1 MSVSLCIMV
10 YSFVPVL
17 YIWSLIF
24 FVIGITKSLHHQT
37 FTTRVNDVSRPPVVG
52 NRRSSGT
59 KRRRVSNEGV
69 LKCVSMYL

>member
-1 MSVSLCIMV
+1 MV
-10 YSFVPVL
+10 L
-17 YIWSLIF
+17 DF

-37 FTTRVNDVSRPPVVG
+37 FTTRVNDVSRPPIVG
-52 NRRSSGT
+52 NCRSSGT